1 MAKKLFSPAM
11 EELEVDKLHTQQEQ
25 AEKSGQFDQ
34 LYQGIKKDMEL
45 KEKAAENS
53 EGEDEETGDSVPDE
67 TSNETPTDD
76 SSEPVEDPEVEKTE
90 EVDGDDTSAALE
102 SFLKYHGEA
111 QAISIAQEDVF
122 TKENVL
128 TAGKYLGGKAVDGLK
143 YLKDIGFEYG
153 PVVLKH
159 VYKGVLFALNKTVKA
174 IVQGSVS
181 ISTYVKRRINSYEN
195 IKSNIESLREAV
207 KLLEDKELDGVKY
220 TNDVV
225 INQLK
230 IGGNYDFLSNVKIAQ
245 KFFESFFSSFDRN
258 VKSNVIATR
267 NLINAVVH
275 EQAVQPTNLVVEK
288 FVMDGL
294 TRREVNGYQTDNAS
308 VESYTYNYVLPGDV
322 AFIAW
327 LPKRNLTSHEAV
339 VAAYN
344 GSKIFLGMNVHTAVV
359 KEAVDYPS
367 ISEINNYLDTLT
379 AICDYGI
386 GLDKVYSDVLRT
398 RNATRGILNSYMRF
412 LLKAQN
418 KISIRDSMV
427 DFIALKVAYTDRA
440 YIAGGM
446 YTNDYMVRV
455 LTNSLSYLK
464 DAVKAYS

>member
-45 KEKAAENS
+45 KEKAAENA
-53 EGEDEETGDSVPDE
+53 EGDEEST
-67 TSNETPTDD
+67 TDD
-76 SSEPVEDPEVEKTE
+76 TSTEEPSPENDAAEPVEDPDVENTE
-90 EVDGDDTSAALE
+90 AVDGDDTGAALE
-102 SFLKYHGEA
+102 SFLKYHYEA
-111 QAISIAQEDVF
+111 QAISIAQEEVF

-230 IGGNYDFLSNVKIAQ
+230 IGGNYDFLSNVKVAQ

-267 NLINAVVH
+267 NLVNAVVH

-288 FVMDGL
+288 FVMNGL
-294 TRREVNGYQTDNAS
+294 TRREVNGYQTDNRS

-344 GSKIFLGMNVHTAVV
+344 GSKIFLGMNIHTAVV

-367 ISEINNYLDTLT
+367 ISEINKYLDTLT

-386 GLDKVYSDVLRT
+386 GLDKVYTDVLRT

-418 KISIRDSMV
+418 KISISDSMA

-446 YTNDYMVRV
+446 YANDYMVRV